1 MTTKTHF
8 RQLKDQHEIWR
19 ERAFPGNRDKPKKS
33 GAPLSERPAEGRR
46 EEIYLAAIASV
57 FMPSARAKRP
67 SEVRKVLSLRPLEAV
82 SQ

>member
-1 MTTKTHF
+1 MKF
-8 RQLKDQHEIWR
+8 GAKGLSPEGGINQ
-19 ERAFPGNRDKPKKS
+19 KKS